1 MLVKAVN
8 LPVMTFT
15 EHIALNILT
24 IRTEKKISAT
34 QLAKTLG
41 CTRQRIYQ
49 MESGVININAATI
62 EAIAK
67 ALKVHPETL
76 THTGTLVG
84 R

>member
-24 IRTEKKISAT
+24 LRTEKKISVI

-49 MESGVININAATI
+49 IESGVIDINTSTI
-62 EAIAK
+62 EQIAK
-67 ALKVHPETL
+67 ALRVHPDVL